1 MTPIGISILQTLKY
15 SDHFGFPL
23 TLSEIHSRLVG
34 ARSSRPLLIT
44 AINQMLKSK
53 TISQTGDYY
62 HLPGHASLV
71 ARRLKRA
78 KFCAPRLR
86 LAQTLAI
93 KLSHTPGI
101 LAIYLTGSLAMSNSS
116 VNDDIDFMIIA
127 HSHHLW
133 TTRFLLTLYTTILGL
148 RRTPNSP
155 RSSGKLCLNLY
166 LTPMSYALP
175 NHKQSLYTAYELVQA
190 IPLFDPHNT
199 RASLFAANSWI
210 RHYLPNF
217 PPPKITPSTIYH
229 LPSTP
234 LSPHPPHQPSL
245 FSQPP
250 RHSLLVSSPH
260 FVFIVPCDPAIKPPG
275 FPENHN
281 QTPGVA
287 SSPHPLPPLP
297 NHSRLPPSLPRPLAR
312 RIPVLPRRA
321 KCGCRLAKHRPGL
334 IYGSCC
340 TTTRLWHLW
349 PPQRPRRLRRD
360 YSLNYPIPVPREVCP

>member
-199 RASLFAANSWI
+199 RASLFATNSWI

-229 LPSTP
+229 LPSTINFFEKLAYRLQLLYMRP
-234 LSPHPPHQPSL
+234 KLTREYVTQDSAFFHPHDPGTKVLRGLSLKGIPGCKPS
-245 FSQPP
+245 
-250 RHSLLVSSPH
+250 R
-260 FVFIVPCDPAIKPPG
+260 
-275 FPENHN
+275 
-281 QTPGVA
+281 
-287 SSPHPLPPLP
+287 
-297 NHSRLPPSLPRPLAR
+297 AR
-312 RIPVLPRRA
+312 RQA
-321 KCGCRLAKHRPGL
+321 KGE
-334 IYGSCC
+334 S
-340 TTTRLWHLW
+340 
-349 PPQRPRRLRRD
+349 
-360 YSLNYPIPVPREVCP
+360 SLEV

>member
-1 MTPIGISILQTLKY
+1 
-15 SDHFGFPL
+15 
-23 TLSEIHSRLVG
+23 
-34 ARSSRPLLIT
+34 
-44 AINQMLKSK
+44 MLKSK

-229 LPSTP
+229 LPSTINFFEKLAYRLQLLYMRP
-234 LSPHPPHQPSL
+234 KLTREYVTQDSAFFHPHDPGTKVLRGLSLKGIPGCKPS
-245 FSQPP
+245 
-250 RHSLLVSSPH
+250 R
-260 FVFIVPCDPAIKPPG
+260 
-275 FPENHN
+275 
-281 QTPGVA
+281 
-287 SSPHPLPPLP
+287 
-297 NHSRLPPSLPRPLAR
+297 AR
-312 RIPVLPRRA
+312 RQA
-321 KCGCRLAKHRPGL
+321 KGE
-334 IYGSCC
+334 S
-340 TTTRLWHLW
+340 
-349 PPQRPRRLRRD
+349 
-360 YSLNYPIPVPREVCP
+360 SLEV